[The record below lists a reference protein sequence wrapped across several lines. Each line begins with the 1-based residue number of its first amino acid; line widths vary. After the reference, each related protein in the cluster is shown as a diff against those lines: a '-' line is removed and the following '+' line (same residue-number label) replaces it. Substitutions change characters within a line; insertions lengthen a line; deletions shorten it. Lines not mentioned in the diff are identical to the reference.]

1 MYPLFTKRQ
10 YPGGYRWNVLELL
23 VGSKTESPTGNTISS
38 LDLWPVFWHYDT
50 GVSAESYDAV
60 FPIAGTLRN
69 RLFFKRIDWFAFPV
83 FLRLEQPGHV
93 DTCVLWPVFRR
104 RDGVDESGWALWPLY
119 GHFEGVGKYD
129 NTFAIWPIF
138 YDNYRKQSVALGG
151 GQMHQFGVL
160 PFYASETAPGLKSE
174 SWVWPFF
181 GYTTENA
188 PRKNYDEIRY
198 LYPFWVKGQGEEK
211 SVNRWLPFYAHETKP
226 DYAKTWYAWPLI
238 KQEQSLTAGLNIHKE
253 TLLYFIYKNE
263 VQTAT
268 GRDFSARKTQ
278 LWPLFGYSDNGGG
291 ERQFMIL
298 NPFEPLFSGNEMI
311 RQTWT
316 PLFAVYRFE
325 ASGEARRYSLLWDL
339 FLYERD
345 AERADFSIGP
355 LFERSRGPEGSGWK
369 IGKGLLE
376 HETTPEGKNHWGGL
390 WGLF

>member
-1 MYPLFTKRQ
+1 MSSRIRILCAAIISALPLYAYPATGAGPDNYAPFWTDSPPDAALPQRNRAAGPFYEHDLFDDTEITALRPLLVNSQNSATDTEWTSSLYPLFTRRE
-10 YPGGYRWNVLELL
+10 YPGGSRWNVFELL
-23 VGSKTESPTGNTISS
+23 VGSKAVSPTGNTISS

-268 GRDFSARKTQ
+268 GRDFS
-278 LWPLFGYSDNGGG
+278 
-291 ERQFMIL
+291 
-298 NPFEPLFSGNEMI
+298 
-311 RQTWT
+311 
-316 PLFAVYRFE
+316 
-325 ASGEARRYSLLWDL
+325 
-339 FLYERD
+339 
-345 AERADFSIGP
+345 
-355 LFERSRGPEGSGWK
+355 
-369 IGKGLLE
+369 
-376 HETTPEGKNHWGGL
+376 
-390 WGLF
+390 